1 MIWILLVLL
10 YGLFKGLREIAKKKA
25 MTKNSVMEVLVAY
38 TILSFVM
45 VIPEA
50 KDAMGMPGRFYI
62 YVALKS
68 LVIFI
73 AWMCSFRSLKH
84 LPVSLYGILDL
95 SRVLF
100 ATFLAVTVIHET
112 LSFNQIM
119 GMLLV
124 CCGLLL
130 LKFKPAFLYSL
141 LEKGNSQSPTDSKT
155 QIQSDGKYKLYV
167 FCAFVSCLLNAVS
180 GLMDKILMKDINSS
194 QLQFWYM
201 LFLVIYYV
209 IYMLVTRTP
218 MSKTVLKNGW
228 IWLMALIFVIGDKA
242 LFVANANP
250 DSRVTIMTLI
260 KQSGCVITI
269 IGGRLVF
276 KEKDTTYRLVCAAV
290 VIAGIVI
297 SVL

>member
-50 KDAMGMPGRFYI
+50 KAAMGMPGRFYI

-112 LSFNQIM
+112 LNFNQIM

-124 CCGLLL
+124 CCGLML

>member
-25 MTKNSVMEVLVAY
+25 MTHNTVMEVLVSY
-38 TILSFVM
+38 TILSFIM
-45 VIPEA
+45 VIPQVPN
-50 KDAMGMPGRFYI
+50 AMGMPGKFYF

-68 LVIFI
+68 LIIFI
-73 AWMCSFRSLKH
+73 AWMCSFRSIKH

-100 ATFLAVTVIHET
+100 ATLLAMVVLQET
-112 LSFNQIM
+112 LNTNQII
-119 GMLLV
+119 GMVFV
-124 CCGLLL
+124 CGGLIL
-130 LKFKPAFLYSL
+130 LKFKPKFLNKL
-141 LEKGNSQSPTDSKT
+141 FENENDLTITTDSKG
-155 QIQSDGKYKLYV
+155 IQNRTWLYILG
-167 FCAFVSCLLNAVS
+167 AFISCLLNATS

-209 IYMLVTRTP
+209 IYVIVT
-218 MSKTVLKNGW
+218 KTKISLSVLKNGW
-228 IWLMALIFVIGDKA
+228 IWLMAVIFVIADYA

-250 DSRVTIMTLI
+250 DSRVTVMTLI
-260 KQSGCVITI
+260 KQSGCIITI

-276 KEKDTTYRLVCAAV
+276 KEKNTGYRLLCATII
-290 VIAGIVI
+290 IAGIVI
-297 SVL
+297 AVM